1 MTKKN
6 KQKKQINIKKIKVKK
21 HDEEIWK
28 ELLIDHNQVKV
39 RYRQQSCRG
48 FGAIAVEENKPRF
61 AYLQSLADE
70 LEKAFVNSKITNG

>member
-1 MTKKN
+1 M
-6 KQKKQINIKKIKVKK
+6 IKVKK

-39 RYRQQSCRG
+39 RYRDSNLV
-48 FGAIAVEENKPRF
+48 GASVRIAVEENKSRF
-61 AYLQSLADE
+61 AYLQSLTDD